1 MNANQSSALQIAV
14 DMAERQRDG
23 ARHALRDVRASAVAA
38 QEQMAQ
44 LEIYAGETEA
54 RWGMRAGASVAPEVL
69 FHHRHF
75 MGRLEHAMELQTKV
89 LADQEKRVANS
100 ESVLLAAQLRL
111 ATLKKLVAKRQRER
125 DLAEQRRDQKQ
136 TDERA
141 QLALRLHLE
150 VH

>member
-1 MNANQSSALQIAV
+1 MNAKQSSALQIAV
-14 DMAERQRDG
+14 EMMERQRDG
-23 ARHALRDVRASAVAA
+23 ARQALADVRVSAAAA

-75 MGRLEHAMELQTKV
+75 MGRLEHAMELQTQV
-89 LADQEKRVANS
+89 LVDHKERVLRS
-100 ESVLLAAQLRL
+100 ERVLLAAELRL
-111 ATLKKLVAKRQRER
+111 ATLKKLVAKRKREQA
-125 DLAEQRRDQKQ
+125 LVEQRRDQKQ

-141 QLALRLHLE
+141 QFALRLHLE